1 MGMPDYSQ
9 GPFSPRNYRDF
20 RSERLSYKA
29 LVRRGECGGKG
40 NPKDPGP
47 YLTGTICHDAT
58 AEQTFC
64 LETQTVGV
72 GQVHRQGG
80 AGPPLPGKGSP
91 GRLEIETRFGRW
103 GARRLGKKGSLG
115 SQQP

>member
-47 YLTGTICHDAT
+47 YLTVTICHDAT

-72 GQVHRQGG
+72 GQVHRQVR
-80 AGPPLPGKGSP
+80 ADPPYRVKASSVVWKSKPVS
-91 GRLEIETRFGRW
+91 GRW
-103 GARRLGKKGSLG
+103 GPR
-115 SQQP
+115 